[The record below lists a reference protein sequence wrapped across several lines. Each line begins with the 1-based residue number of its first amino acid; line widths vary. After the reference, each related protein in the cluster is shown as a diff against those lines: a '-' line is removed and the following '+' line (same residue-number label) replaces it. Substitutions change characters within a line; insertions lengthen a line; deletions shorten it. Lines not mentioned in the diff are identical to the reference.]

1 MAGTPGW
8 LKDLIAGPI
17 GSITRTANTLIV
29 VVNDLKRLE
38 AANKELQDKVI
49 ALQSQVDKQADVMLR
64 MMESIDRLEDGL
76 LDKIELQVRR
86 EADKHF
92 KG

>member
-1 MAGTPGW
+1 MVGTPGW

-17 GSITRTANTLIV
+17 GSITKTANTLIV

-38 AANKELQDKVI
+38 AANKELRDQVI
-49 ALQSQVDKQADVMLR
+49 VLQRQVDKQADVMLR
-64 MMESIDRLEDGL
+64 MMESIDRLEESL
-76 LDKIELQVRR
+76 PDKIELQVRR
-86 EADKHF
+86 ETDKHF